1 MEQFLATL
9 ITIAIVIYALKFV
22 FALVMPWLL
31 KRFAKSMMRKAGFT
45 PTEDTGQEADEKQKG
60 RKTRFGWGRTDEVLR
75 VRRHRGQTLSDVL
88 GGEYISY
95 EEVD

>member
-1 MEQFLATL
+1 MATL

-45 PTEDTGQEADEKQKG
+45 PPEDAGREADEKPKEW
-60 RKTRFGWGRTDEVLR
+60 KTRFGWGRTEEVLR
-75 VRRHRGQTLSDVL
+75 VRRRRGQTISDVL

>member
-1 MEQFLATL
+1 MATL
-9 ITIAIVIYALKFV
+9 LTIAIVIYALKFV
-22 FALVMPWLL
+22 FALAMPWLL

-45 PTEDTGQEADEKQKG
+45 QPQDAGRETTEKPKG
-60 RKTRFGWGRTDEVLR
+60 RKTRFGWGKTEEVLR
-75 VRRHRGQTLSDVL
+75 VRRRQGQTLSDVL